1 MKIFADAD
9 ALPNKVKEILFRA
22 AMRTQISL
30 TLVANVALSVPES
43 PFISSL
49 VVSAGPDEADK
60 SIAAQV
66 EKGDLVITADL
77 PLALRVVEKGGVGLD
92 PRGVLYT
99 ALNVQSKIAN
109 RDLLMGL
116 REGGLDIGGPTPF
129 REKDRQAFANQ
140 LEAYLAKGSPTSR

>member
-22 AMRTQISL
+22 AMRTQIPL
-30 TLVANVALSVPES
+30 TLVANVALWVPES
-43 PFISSL
+43 PFICNR
-49 VVSAGPDEADK
+49 VVEQGPDEADK
-60 SIAAQV
+60 CIAAQV
-66 EKGDLVITADL
+66 ERGDLVITADL

-99 ALNVQSKIAN
+99 AENIQSKIAN

-116 REGGLDIGGPTPF
+116 REGGMDIGGPAPF

-140 LEAYLAKGSPTSR
+140 LEGYLAKGPPN